1 MLERISPVIEA
12 DARNADIA
20 GNAVLSRIDPANET
34 VLRTLLYF
42 CYHHWA
48 TAENLLQSPAALRKV
63 PQGPVVK
70 ENPFR
75 NGPKNS
81 PFAGNPSKF
90 PANLLGI
97 PAKGLFFGPF
107 RNGFSFTT
115 GPSVSFLI

>member
-1 MLERISPVIEA
+1 MSIPRTRNNNGGYSVSWCLNILTPNISCPVFMISQHLHLLERISPVIEA

-63 PQGPVVK
+63 PQ
-70 ENPFR
+70 
-75 NGPKNS
+75 
-81 PFAGNPSKF
+81 F
-90 PANLLGI
+90 PCCDEI
-97 PAKGLFFGPF
+97 
-107 RNGFSFTT
+107 
-115 GPSVSFLI
+115 